1 MDTPSRHDRDLFWLR
16 REAIERVQDR
26 LYWTQEALADAVGIS
41 RVHFNRL
48 LNGHRPLTRRTRRK
62 LLDCAVL
69 QGFEPEE
76 LWVRTPASEG

>member
-1 MDTPSRHDRDLFWLR
+1 MDTSSPQDHDRFWLR

-48 LNGHRPLTRRTRRK
+48 LNQRRPVGRISRRK
-62 LLDCAVL
+62 LANCALLEGIPL
-69 QGFEPEE
+69 QE
-76 LWVRTPASEG
+76 LWERLPDGQE

>member
-1 MDTPSRHDRDLFWLR
+1 MDTTSRHDRDHFWLR

-48 LNGHRPLTRRTRRK
+48 LNRRRPLGRVSRRK
-62 LLDCAVL
+62 LANCELLEGIPHD
-69 QGFEPEE
+69 E
-76 LWVRTPASEG
+76 LWERRPAGGE